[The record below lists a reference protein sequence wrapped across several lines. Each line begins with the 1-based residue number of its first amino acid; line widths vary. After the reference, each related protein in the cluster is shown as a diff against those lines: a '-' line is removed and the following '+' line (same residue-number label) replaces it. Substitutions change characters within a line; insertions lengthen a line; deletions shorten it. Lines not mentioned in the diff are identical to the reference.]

1 MIESACVGTPI
12 ISSDCPSGPKEF
24 IGKNENGFIFN
35 SNDENSFKET
45 LDNFL
50 TSSSEKINKK
60 LTSAKKNQKCTLVFI
75 IQKNYLIFSMVI
87 KNKKKILITGV
98 AGFIGFSLARK
109 LINVQKLLCYWY

>member
-24 IGKNENGFIFN
+24 IGKNENGFIFD

-50 TSSSEKINKK
+50 ASSKEKINKK
-60 LTSAKKNQKCTLVFI
+60 LTSAKKKSKMYTCFYN
-75 IQKNYLIFSMVI
+75 S
-87 KNKKKILITGV
+87 KKLSNILNGH
-98 AGFIGFSLARK
+98 
-109 LINVQKLLCYWY
+109 

>member
-24 IGKNENGFIFN
+24 IGKNENGFIFD

-50 TSSSEKINKK
+50 ASSKEKINKK
-60 LTSAKKNQKCTLVFI
+60 LTSAKKKSRMYTCFYN
-75 IQKNYLIFSMVI
+75 S
-87 KNKKKILITGV
+87 KKLSNILNGH
-98 AGFIGFSLARK
+98 
-109 LINVQKLLCYWY
+109 